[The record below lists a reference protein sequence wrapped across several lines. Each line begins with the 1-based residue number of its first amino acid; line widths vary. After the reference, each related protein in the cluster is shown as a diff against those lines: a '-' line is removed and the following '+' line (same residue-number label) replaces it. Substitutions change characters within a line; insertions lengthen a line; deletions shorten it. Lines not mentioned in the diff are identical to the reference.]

1 MIIRH
6 ELGKR
11 VHHRH
16 IASAQVAGEGTDD
29 TIYFLVFAEE
39 DGRWLVDSFFDA
51 YDEGGMAPPAAGTP
65 AAA

>member
-1 MIIRH
+1 
-6 ELGKR
+6 
-11 VHHRH
+11 
-16 IASAQVAGEGTDD
+16 VAGEETDD

-51 YDEGGMAPPAAGTP
+51 YDEGWMAAPAARTP